1 MRILLVEDD
10 DAIAEDLLQ
19 CLTSHGYVVERSC
32 EGEEAWFVGG
42 TESFSAIILD
52 LGLPGLD
59 GMQVLRRW
67 REEGVVTPVLV
78 LTARGGWMERVEG
91 IETGADDYLAKPF
104 KVEEVLARLHAII
117 RRSGS
122 AVSSTIRHGE
132 LFLDNSTVT
141 IKRDGAL
148 LNVTPLEFRA
158 ISYLLHHRGRPVS
171 QLELGEQIHG
181 QGSEL
186 TGNAIEAL
194 IARLRR
200 KVGSNVIK
208 TKRGFGYVIEPPD
221 DPGRAQ

>member
-10 DAIAEDLLQ
+10 EAIAQDLEQ
-19 CLTSHGYVVERSC
+19 CLSAQGYVVEHCR

-42 TESFSAIILD
+42 TESFSGIILD

-59 GMQVLRRW
+59 GLQVLRRW
-67 REEGVVTPVLV
+67 REEGIGTPVLV
-78 LTARGGWMERVEG
+78 LTARGSWMERVEG

-104 KVEEVLARLHAII
+104 KIEELLARLHAII

-122 AVSSTIRHGE
+122 AVSSTIRHGD
-132 LFLDNSTVT
+132 LVLDNSNVT
-141 IKRDGAL
+141 IKRDGIR

-158 ISYLLHHRGRPVS
+158 ISYLLHHRGRPIS

-181 QGSEL
+181 HGSEL

-200 KVGSNVIK
+200 KLGPGVIK
-208 TKRGFGYVIEPPD
+208 TKRGFGYTVEPPED
-221 DPGRAQ
+221 VDRP

>member
-10 DAIAEDLLQ
+10 EVIAQDLHQ
-19 CLTSHGYVVERSC
+19 CLTSQGYVVDHSR
-32 EGEEAWFVGG
+32 EGEDAWFVGG
-42 TESFSAIILD
+42 TENFSAIILD

-78 LTARGGWMERVEG
+78 LTARGSWMERVEG

-104 KVEEVLARLHAII
+104 KMEELLARLNAII

-122 AVSSTIRHGE
+122 AVSSTIRHGD
-132 LFLDNSTVT
+132 LVLDNSSVT
-141 IKRDGAL
+141 IKRAGIRLD
-148 LNVTPLEFRA
+148 VTPLEFRA

-171 QLELGEQIHG
+171 QMELGEQIHG
-181 QGSEL
+181 HGSDL

-200 KVGSNVIK
+200 KLGPNVIK
-208 TKRGFGYVIEPPD
+208 TKRGFGYFVEQPEEV
-221 DPGRAQ
+221 GRS